1 MATLEDKLM
10 GEKLEY
16 YCSSSE
22 GEDNEEGADCDGD
35 SRGCKSGA
43 KKQGAI
49 GISSDPDVCPPPP
62 SEGFRG
68 QSSTNTGPKG
78 VVQDWQRFKQLQT
91 ERREESERQRIELA
105 KKLTMSTATAKEEEE
120 RKKHEELDNEL
131 AELMS
136 EDFLQQFQKQRM
148 AEMLRQCGHVQN
160 FGKVQQLKT
169 NAEFLDCVEKEN
181 KHTTII
187 IHIYDRAISACG
199 TLNKCLDTLA
209 TEYPAIKFAQICSS
223 VAGMSHDFRT
233 KGLPAL
239 LVYKAQALI
248 GNFVRVTDDLSD
260 DFFPSDLES
269 FLIEN
274 GILIDKNLYN

>member
-16 YCSSSE
+16 YCSSDE
-22 GEDNEEGADCDGD
+22 GEADDDEGNK
-35 SRGCKSGA
+35 KSSGR
-43 KKQGAI
+43 QGPQ
-49 GISSDPDVCPPPP
+49 GFVDPDVCPPPP
-62 SEGFRG
+62 SAGYRN

-78 VVQDWQRFKQLQT
+78 VVEDWQRFKQLQA
-91 ERREESERQRIELA
+91 ERREESEKQRIELA
-105 KKLTMSTATAKEEEE
+105 KKLTMTTATAREEEE
-120 RKKHEELDNEL
+120 RKKQEELDEEL

-148 AEMLRQCGHVQN
+148 AEMLRQCGHTQQ
-160 FGKVQQLKT
+160 FGKVLNLT
-169 NAEFLDCVEKEN
+169 SHDEFLACVDNEN

-187 IHIYDRAISACG
+187 IHIYDRSVFACS
-199 TLNKCLDTLA
+199 TLNKCLETIASDYLTV
-209 TEYPAIKFAQICSS
+209 KFAKICSS
-223 VAGMSHDFRT
+223 VAGMSRDFRT

-239 LVYKAQALI
+239 LVYKAQSVI

-260 DFFPSDLES
+260 DFYASDVES

-274 GILIDKNLYN
+274 GVLVDKNLYN